1 MKLNF
6 KQYGAGKPIVIM
18 HGMFGMLDNWQYV
31 AKELAK
37 EYMVFLVDLR
47 NHGKSPHSEDFSY
60 ALMADDIRRFME
72 DNWLYEAK
80 ILGHSMGGKVA
91 MQLAL
96 EEPDMVEQLV
106 VVDIAPKSYSG
117 NHERIISA
125 MQALPLRELASRSEA
140 ESHLRK
146 SIPEEGI
153 VQFLLKNL
161 SRERAGGYRWKM
173 NLPIIAAHYQ
183 EILANS
189 LPEEQYE
196 GPTLFVQGVNSKYI
210 NPAEL
215 ADYQQYFPAAQI
227 APIANAGHW
236 VHAEQP
242 QEFLATLR
250 KFFAQD

>member
-31 AKELAK
+31 AKELAE

-47 NHGKSPHSEDFSY
+47 NHGKSPHSEEFSY
-60 ALMADDIRRFME
+60 ALMADDVRQFME

-80 ILGHSMGGKVA
+80 LVGHSMGGKVA

-106 VVDIAPKSYSG
+106 VVDIAPKHYKG
-117 NHERIISA
+117 NHERIIAA
-125 MQALPLRELASRSEA
+125 MQSLPLRKLGSRSEA
-140 ESHLRK
+140 ETHLRK
-146 SIPEEGI
+146 SIEEEGV

-161 SRERAGGYRWKM
+161 SRERTGGYRWKM
-173 NLPIIAAHYQ
+173 NLAVIASHYQ

-196 GPTLFVQGVNSKYI
+196 GPTLFIQGLNSKYI
-210 NPAEL
+210 NPEEL
-215 ADYQQYFPAAQI
+215 SDYQHYFPSAQI
-227 APIANAGHW
+227 APIAAAGHW

-242 QEFLATLR
+242 QAFLDSLH
-250 KFFAQD
+250 KFFAQE

>member
-31 AKELAK
+31 AKELAE

-47 NHGKSPHSEDFSY
+47 NHGKSPHSEEFSY
-60 ALMADDIRRFME
+60 ALMADDVRKFME
-72 DNWLYEAK
+72 ENWLYEAK
-80 ILGHSMGGKVA
+80 IVGHSMGGKVA

-106 VVDIAPKSYSG
+106 VVDIAPKSYRG
-117 NHERIISA
+117 NHETIIAA
-125 MQALPLRELASRSEA
+125 MQSLPLGELENRSAAEA
-140 ESHLRK
+140 HLRK
-146 SIPEEGI
+146 SIHEEGV

-161 SRERAGGYRWKM
+161 SRERTGGYRWKM
-173 NLPIIAAHYQ
+173 NLPVIASHYR

-196 GPTLFVQGVNSKYI
+196 GPTLFIQGLNSHYI
-210 NPAEL
+210 NPEEL
-215 ADYQQYFPAAQI
+215 SDYQHYFPAAQI
-227 APIANAGHW
+227 TPIADAGHW

-242 QEFLATLR
+242 QAFLAALR
-250 KFFAQD
+250 KFFT